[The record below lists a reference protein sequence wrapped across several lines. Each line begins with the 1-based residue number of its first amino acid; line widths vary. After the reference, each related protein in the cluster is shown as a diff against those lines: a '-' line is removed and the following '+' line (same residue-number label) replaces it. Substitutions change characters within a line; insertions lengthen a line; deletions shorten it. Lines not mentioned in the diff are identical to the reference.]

1 MQKEIKAPPQGYI
14 SKNQIN
20 KMYSRN
26 SKYGIKNYE
35 KESREKEQFFP
46 GSCNIR
52 RTTRTKS
59 KFQRQSLKNQLT
71 NLRTSAKKSLWTP
84 IKS

>member
-1 MQKEIKAPPQGYI
+1 MQKEIKTPPQGYI

-35 KESREKEQFFP
+35 KESREKEQFFLAVVIS
-46 GSCNIR
+46 GEQQEQKAN
-52 RTTRTKS
+52 S
-59 KFQRQSLKNQLT
+59 KGNRLKIN
-71 NLRTSAKKSLWTP
+71 
-84 IKS
+84 